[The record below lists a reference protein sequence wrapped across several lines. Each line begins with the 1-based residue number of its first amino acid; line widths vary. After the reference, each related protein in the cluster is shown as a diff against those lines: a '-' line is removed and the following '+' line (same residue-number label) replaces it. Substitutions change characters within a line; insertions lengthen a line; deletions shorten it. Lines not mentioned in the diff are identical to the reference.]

1 MVPANNFKKITENV
15 KAHCKLG
22 LTATL
27 VREDD
32 KIDDLHY
39 LIGPK
44 LYEANWIDLQERGY
58 LAKVQ
63 CIEVW
68 CEMTARF
75 YEVYYSKKLK
85 NGHKMREAL
94 YFNNPHKFMACDYLR
109 KIHLKLGHKIIIFCD
124 HLFALKIY
132 AKMLNIPF
140 ISGDVK
146 ERERNNIISHFRDGN
161 EINCIIFSR
170 VGDTSIDIPNAN
182 VII

>member
-1 MVPANNFKKITENV
+1 MMNFIGGHEWGLMILDEVQVVPANNFKEITNKV

-68 CEMTARF
+68 CEMTAKF
-75 YEVYYSKKLK
+75 YEVYYQRKLK
-85 NGHKMREAL
+85 NGHSMR
-94 YFNNPHKFMACDYLR
+94 
-109 KIHLKLGHKIIIFCD
+109 
-124 HLFALKIY
+124 
-132 AKMLNIPF
+132 
-140 ISGDVK
+140 
-146 ERERNNIISHFRDGN
+146 
-161 EINCIIFSR
+161 
-170 VGDTSIDIPNAN
+170 
-182 VII
+182 